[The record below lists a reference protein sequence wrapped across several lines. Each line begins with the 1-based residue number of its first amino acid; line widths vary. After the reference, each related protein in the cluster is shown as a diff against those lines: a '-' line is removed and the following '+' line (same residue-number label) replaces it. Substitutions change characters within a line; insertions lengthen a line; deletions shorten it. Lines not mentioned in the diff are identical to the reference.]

1 MFKSIQWKLV
11 LLYLLLVIFLITIIG
26 VLLLRQVENLYYDN
40 FEKGIKT
47 SMSATGFSNIN
58 IDVDNLDALKS
69 RVNSYSGMFLIDGIV
84 RNIYILDNFGTV
96 KYGSYLPP
104 QDIDKKQITTSNI
117 MKAML
122 GQVGDVINL
131 KGDLDYAQPVITKDA
146 NKYVV
151 YITDNKADLVN
162 SLNRIKKAILASAA
176 LALLL
181 STIIGFL
188 FARTITVPIKNLAQK
203 ARLIADGDF
212 EQRIEA
218 KSEDEIGELTKD
230 FNHMAAELK
239 ETLNEIGN
247 EKSKVEA
254 ILMHMTD
261 GVMAFDING
270 NIIHI
275 NPAAQNIL
283 KSDFSDKSFDE
294 VFLKLDADVTLGEFI
309 YLDDSLVKE
318 RKIELGKTFIKLYFV
333 SFKSESGETGGI
345 IVVLQD
351 ITDQQKLDNMRR
363 EFVAN
368 VSHELRTPLTTI
380 KSYVETLLDGALD
393 DRETSNQFLEVIE
406 TETDRMTRLV
416 KDLLQLSKMDY
427 QQAEWKSEHV
437 SLDNLIRE
445 LVKKI
450 SIEAKNKNQTLE
462 YFMTSSV
469 PDVTADRDK
478 IEQVLLNIISNSIK
492 YTQEG
497 GTISV
502 YLGQV
507 HSEAY
512 VKVVDNGMGI
522 PKKDLPRIFERF
534 YRVDKA
540 RTREFGGTGLGL
552 SIAKEIIEAH
562 GGSIAIDSEIGKG
575 TEVVINLPV
584 AQTPISSLYES

>member
-11 LLYLLLVIFLITIIG
+11 LLYLLLVIFLITVIG

-47 SMSATGFSNIN
+47 SMAATGFSNVN

-69 RVNSYSGMFLIDGIV
+69 RVISYSGMFLIDGIV
-84 RNIYILDNFGTV
+84 RNIYILDNYGII
-96 KYGSYLPP
+96 KYGSYLPQ
-104 QDIDKKQITTSNI
+104 QDIDKKQITTSNV
-117 MKAML
+117 MKAIL
-122 GQVGDVINL
+122 GQVGNTINSI
-131 KGDLDYAQPVITKDA
+131 GDLDYAQPVVI
-146 NKYVV
+146 NNGSKYII

-162 SLNRIKKAILASAA
+162 SSNRIKRAILASAA

-181 STIIGFL
+181 STLIGFL

-230 FNHMAAELK
+230 FNHMAVELK

-247 EKSKVEA
+247 EKSKIEA

-261 GVMAFDING
+261 GVMAFDQNG
-270 NIIHI
+270 SIIHI
-275 NPAAQNIL
+275 NPAAQKIL
-283 KSDFSDKSFDE
+283 KSDFNGKSFDE
-294 VFLKLDADVTLGEFI
+294 IFSGLNAGVSLGEFI
-309 YLDDSLVKE
+309 YLDDTVKE
-318 RKIELGKTFIKLYFV
+318 RKIEIEKTFVKLYFV
-333 SFKSESGETGGI
+333 SFKSETGETGGI

-351 ITDQQKLDNMRR
+351 ITEQQRLDNMRR

-380 KSYVETLLDGALD
+380 KSYVETLLDGAID
-393 DRETSNQFLEVIE
+393 DRDISNQFLEVIE
-406 TETDRMTRLV
+406 TETNRMTRLV
-416 KDLLQLSKMDY
+416 KDLLELSKMDY
-427 QQAEWKSEHV
+427 QQIEWKREHI

-445 LVKKI
+445 LVRKI

-469 PDVTADRDK
+469 PDILADRDR
-478 IEQVLLNIISNSIK
+478 IEQVLLNIISNAIK
-492 YTQEG
+492 YTGEG
-497 GTISV
+497 GKISV
-502 YLGQV
+502 YLGKV
-507 HSEAY
+507 HNGAY
-512 VKVVDNGMGI
+512 VKVVDNGIGI
-522 PKKDLPRIFERF
+522 PEKDLPRIFERF

-540 RTREFGGTGLGL
+540 RTRESGGTGLGL

-562 GGSIAIDSEIGKG
+562 GGSIVIESKIGMG
-575 TEVVINLPV
+575 TEVVVNLPI
-584 AQTPISSLYES
+584 A

>member
-11 LLYLLLVIFLITIIG
+11 LLYLLLVIFLITVIG

-47 SMSATGFSNIN
+47 SMAATGFSNVN

-69 RVNSYSGMFLIDGIV
+69 RVISYSGMFLIDGIV
-84 RNIYILDNFGTV
+84 RNIYILDNYGII
-96 KYGSYLPP
+96 KYGSYLPQ
-104 QDIDKKQITTSNI
+104 QDIDKKQITTSNV
-117 MKAML
+117 MKAIL
-122 GQVGDVINL
+122 GQVGNTINSI
-131 KGDLDYAQPVITKDA
+131 GDLDYAQPVVI
-146 NKYVV
+146 NNGSKYII

-162 SLNRIKKAILASAA
+162 SSNRIKRAILASAA

-181 STIIGFL
+181 STLIGFL

-230 FNHMAAELK
+230 FNHMAVELK

-247 EKSKVEA
+247 EKSKIEA

-261 GVMAFDING
+261 GVMAFDQNG
-270 NIIHI
+270 SIIHI
-275 NPAAQNIL
+275 NPAAQKIL
-283 KSDFSDKSFDE
+283 KSDFNGKSFDE
-294 VFLKLDADVTLGEFI
+294 IFSGLNAGVSLGEFI
-309 YLDDSLVKE
+309 YLDDTVKE
-318 RKIELGKTFIKLYFV
+318 RKIEIEKTFAKLYFV
-333 SFKSESGETGGI
+333 SFKSETGETGGI

-351 ITDQQKLDNMRR
+351 ITEQQRLDNMRR

-380 KSYVETLLDGALD
+380 KSYVETLLDGAID
-393 DRETSNQFLEVIE
+393 DRDTSNQFLEVIE
-406 TETDRMTRLV
+406 TETNRMTRLV
-416 KDLLQLSKMDY
+416 KDLLELSKMDY
-427 QQAEWKSEHV
+427 QQIEWKREHI

-445 LVKKI
+445 LVRKI

-469 PDVTADRDK
+469 PDILADRDR
-478 IEQVLLNIISNSIK
+478 IEQVLLNIISNAIK
-492 YTQEG
+492 YTGEG
-497 GTISV
+497 GKISV
-502 YLGQV
+502 YLGKV
-507 HSEAY
+507 HNGAY
-512 VKVVDNGMGI
+512 VKVVDNGIGI
-522 PKKDLPRIFERF
+522 PEKDLPRIFERF

-540 RTREFGGTGLGL
+540 RTRESGGTGLGL

-562 GGSIAIDSEIGKG
+562 GGSIVIESKIGMG
-575 TEVVINLPV
+575 TEVVVNLPI
-584 AQTPISSLYES
+584 A

>member
-478 IEQVLLNIISNSIK
+478 IEQVLLNIISNAIK

>member
-26 VLLLRQVENLYYDN
+26 VSLLRQVENLYYDN

-47 SMSATGFSNIN
+47 SMTATGFSNVSIDLDN
-58 IDVDNLDALKS
+58 IDALKA

-84 RNIYILDNFGTV
+84 RNIYILDNFGTI
-96 KYGSYLPP
+96 KYGSYLSQ
-104 QDIDKKQITTSNI
+104 QDIDKKQITSSNV
-117 MKAML
+117 MKAIL
-122 GQVGDVINL
+122 GKVGYVINPR
-131 KGDLDYAQPVITKDA
+131 GDLDYAQPVITKDG
-146 NKYVV
+146 NKYIV

-176 LALLL
+176 LALGL

-188 FARTITVPIKNLAQK
+188 FARTITIPIKNLAQK

-212 EQRIEA
+212 EQRIEE

-230 FNHMAAELK
+230 FNHMASELK
-239 ETLNEIGN
+239 ETLSEIGN
-247 EKSKVEA
+247 AKSKVEA

-261 GVMAFDING
+261 GVMAFDQNG
-270 NIIHI
+270 NISHI
-275 NPAAQNIL
+275 NPAAQKVL
-283 KSDFSDKSFDE
+283 KCDFNGESFDE
-294 VFLKLDADVTLGEFI
+294 VFSKLDADVSLGEFI
-309 YLDDSLVKE
+309 YLDDTSIKE
-318 RKIELGKTFIKLYFV
+318 RKIKIGETFAKLYFV

-351 ITDQQKLDNMRR
+351 ITEQQRLDNMRR

-380 KSYVETLLDGALD
+380 KSYVETLLDGVLD
-393 DRETSNQFLEVIE
+393 DRETSNQFLQVID
-406 TETDRMTRLV
+406 TETNRMTRLV
-416 KDLLQLSKMDY
+416 KDLLELSRMDY
-427 QQAEWKSEHV
+427 QQIQWKREHI
-437 SLDNLIRE
+437 SLDNLIKE
-445 LVKKI
+445 LIKKI

-462 YFMTSSV
+462 YFVTSNV
-469 PDVTADRDK
+469 PNILADRDR
-478 IEQVLLNIISNSIK
+478 IEQVLLNIISNAIK

-507 HSEAY
+507 YNEAY
-512 VKVVDNGMGI
+512 MKVVDNGIGI
-522 PKKDLPRIFERF
+522 PEKDIPRIFERF

-552 SIAKEIIEAH
+552 AIAKEIIEAH
-562 GGSIAIDSEIGKG
+562 GGSIVIGSHFGKG
-575 TEVVINLPV
+575 TEVVIKLSV
-584 AQTPISSLYES
+584 G